1 MSVLQPT
8 SDVGAGTLAHS
19 TPRRQE
25 HAPEH
30 AQHTHEAR
38 SQLFINLLLFQHF
51 GIRLTFW
58 FITLTCICG
67 LSRRLVICFSA
78 VTVDVII

>member
-1 MSVLQPT
+1 MSVLKPT
-8 SDVGAGTLAHS
+8 SDVGAGTLARS

-25 HAPEH
+25 HAREH
-30 AQHTHEAR
+30 VWHTREA
-38 SQLFINLLLFQHF
+38 SPQLFINLLLFYHF
-51 GIRLTFW
+51 GIRLAFW

-78 VTVDVII
+78 VTVDVVI